1 MFKGLCLKL
10 AALLLTTQAS
20 ADNLY
25 RYKSDVGGTVV
36 DWQVSAEFAGRV
48 YEALSLQGEAPK
60 VAALQLSRVEG

>member
-1 MFKGLCLKL
+1 MFKVLCLIL

-36 DWQVSAEFAGRV
+36 DWQVPAEFAGRV
-48 YEALSLQGEAPK
+48 YEALTLKGEALK
-60 VAALQLSRVEG
+60 VVALQLSGVEG

>member
-1 MFKGLCLKL
+1 MREFHGD
-10 AALLLTTQAS
+10 T
-20 ADNLY
+20 D

-60 VAALQLSRVEG
+60 VVALQLSRVEG

>member
-1 MFKGLCLKL
+1 MFKVLCLIL

-36 DWQVSAEFAGRV
+36 DWQVPAEFAGRV
-48 YEALSLQGEAPK
+48 YEALSLKGEALK
-60 VAALQLSRVEG
+60 VVALQLSGVEG